1 MKVSFLRSAYAF
13 CFSNFHG
20 ISVIT
25 SMVFL
30 SGCSDQEK
38 VSKLSD
44 EKHDKIIERMIV
56 APGLE
61 NPKVIA
67 PLQDAWRR
75 IDPKEDGWDS
85 EVLNE
90 LATKKLKELASMMI
104 GKSSIQ
110 ESDLKGVTAND
121 YKGTLLRPDVL
132 REIYKNDEFSEMESL
147 ERDAHP
153 ARQAEPFF

>member
-1 MKVSFLRSAYAF
+1 
-13 CFSNFHG
+13 
-20 ISVIT
+20 
-25 SMVFL
+25 
-30 SGCSDQEK
+30 
-38 VSKLSD
+38 
-44 EKHDKIIERMIV
+44 MIV

-67 PLQDAWRR
+67 PLQDAWK

-110 ESDLKGVTAND
+110 ESDLKGVGAND
-121 YKGTLLRPDVL
+121 YKGTLLRSDVL
-132 REIYKNDEFSEMESL
+132 REIYKNDEFIVKRGGSSDLKVSSL
-147 ERDAHP
+147 KDAIDNLLL
-153 ARQAEPFF
+153 FFSKGQKRLLLNFIKLIN

>member
-20 ISVIT
+20 ISVIA

-44 EKHDKIIERMIV
+44 EKHDKITEGMIV

-61 NPKVIA
+61 NRKVIA

-85 EVLNE
+85 EVLND

-104 GKSSIQ
+104 GKPSIQ
-110 ESDLKGVTAND
+110 ESDLKGVGAND
-121 YKGTLLRPDVL
+121 YKGTLLRSDVL
-132 REIYKNDEFSEMESL
+132 R
-147 ERDAHP
+147 
-153 ARQAEPFF
+153 

>member
-1 MKVSFLRSAYAF
+1 
-13 CFSNFHG
+13 
-20 ISVIT
+20 
-25 SMVFL
+25 MVFL

-44 EKHDKIIERMIV
+44 EKHDKIIEGMIV

-61 NPKVIA
+61 NRKVIA

-110 ESDLKGVTAND
+110 EIDLKGLGAND
-121 YKGTLLRPDVL
+121 YKGTLLRSDVL
-132 REIYKNDEFSEMESL
+132 RQIYKNDELDRKSVV
-147 ERDAHP
+147 
-153 ARQAEPFF
+153 